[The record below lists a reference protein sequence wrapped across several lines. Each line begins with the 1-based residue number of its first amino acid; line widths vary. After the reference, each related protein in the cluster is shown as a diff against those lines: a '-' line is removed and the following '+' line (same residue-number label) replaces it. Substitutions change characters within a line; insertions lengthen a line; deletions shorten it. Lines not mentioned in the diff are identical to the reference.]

1 MVTLDSILTKLSL
14 HKSEIFDKYNLKELG
29 IFGSLV
35 RGENNINSDVDMVVE
50 YNVTPDLLRYI
61 ELENRIENIL
71 ETKVDLV
78 IKNSIR
84 PELKNEILS
93 EVIYI

>member
-1 MVTLDSILTKLSL
+1 MTSRPLI
-14 HKSEIFDKYNLKELG
+14 
-29 IFGSLV
+29 
-35 RGENNINSDVDMVVE
+35 NINKLLKKWGLGLVDFGGQFVVVIEDVFGEFVVVVE